1 MLECRRLKCTL
12 KTLGLSLVLASP
24 IAIAQQTPSNMG
36 VLTCTLVPSEG
47 EARPLSCGFKP
58 TSTGGEGRYVG
69 TIRESRARP
78 QGKQILVWTVLA
90 AGGMRVGPDAL
101 GQRFSSQPGE
111 PGKLVGQ
118 TNWMCCNV
126 KQSTRTSGCAVRA
139 CLKGISMAD
148 AKPRV
153 DRNGE
158 PDISKK
164 PLGPEA
170 PPRVGR
176 TGLTPEDKVVRDDN
190 DQGLGRQGADPKRD
204 A

>member
-1 MLECRRLKCTL
+1 MYPL
-12 KTLGLSLVLASP
+12 KTLGLISLVVASS

-36 VLTCTLVPSEG
+36 LLTCTLVPSEG

-90 AGGMRVGPDAL
+90 SGGMRVGPDAL

-118 TNWMCCNV
+118 TNPAIML
-126 KQSTRTSGCAVRA
+126 QPETS
-139 CLKGISMAD
+139 
-148 AKPRV
+148 P
-153 DRNGE
+153 
-158 PDISKK
+158 
-164 PLGPEA
+164 
-170 PPRVGR
+170 
-176 TGLTPEDKVVRDDN
+176 
-190 DQGLGRQGADPKRD
+190 GADNRD
-204 A
+204 AITEIELKLTSNPV